1 MNKISKLTEDQIKAI
16 NWLLRFLSKSSDV
29 EKQMPWQLRQ
39 LKRVKK

>member
-1 MNKISKLTEDQIKAI
+1 MTKISELTEDQIKAI
-16 NWLLRFLSKSSDV
+16 NWLFSFLTKSNDV